1 MIIEDQVKGLKEAL
15 GDTTILEKPKII
27 SVASGKGGVGK
38 TNIAINLGIIYSKM
52 GKKVLVLDGDLGL
65 GNVNVVLGIIPKYN
79 LYHVMK
85 GGMTLKDVIVK
96 NTEFGIDI
104 IATGSGFTQL
114 AELEENERKRFIQE
128 IKSLSEYEVLII
140 DTAAGIGKNV
150 ISFVLASHE
159 TIIITTPEPT
169 AITDAYGIIKAISSE
184 SLKLS
189 SNVKLVVNR
198 VKNPTEGI
206 KIADRISTVAGQFL
220 GVKIESLGFIPED
233 PVIELAVR
241 KQQPFVISFPNSQ
254 ATLHLKHIA
263 QRLENMK
270 VADEDKGL
278 NRLLRVLFGR

>member
-1 MIIEDQVKGLKEAL
+1 MIIEEQLKELKEAL
-15 GDTTILEKPKII
+15 GDTEVLEKPKII

-52 GKKVLVLDGDLGL
+52 GKRVLVLDGDLGL

-85 GGMTLKDVIVK
+85 GGMPLSEVIVK

-104 IATGSGFTQL
+104 VATGSGFTQL
-114 AELEENERKRFIQE
+114 AELEENERRRFIQE
-128 IKSLSEYEVLII
+128 IKSLIDYDILII

-159 TIIITTPEPT
+159 AIIITTPEPT

-189 SNVKLVVNR
+189 SNLKLVINR

-233 PVIELAVR
+233 PVVELSVR

-254 ATLHLKHIA
+254 AALHLKHIA

-270 VADEDKGL
+270 IPDGDKGL
-278 NRLLRVLFGR
+278 SRLLRVLFGG

>member
-1 MIIEDQVKGLKEAL
+1 MIIEEQLKGLQRAL
-15 GDTTILEKPKII
+15 GETAILEKPKIV

-38 TNIAINLGIIYSKM
+38 TNIAINLGILFSKM
-52 GKKVLVLDGDLGL
+52 GKRVLVLDGDLGL

-85 GGMTLKDVIVK
+85 GGMSLRDVIVK
-96 NTEFGIDI
+96 CEEVGIDI

-114 AELEENERKRFIQE
+114 AELEEIERKRFIE
-128 IKSLSEYEVLII
+128 ELKNFSEYDILII
-140 DTAAGIGKNV
+140 DTAAGIGRNV

-159 TIIITTPEPT
+159 AVIVTTPEPT
-169 AITDAYGIIKAISSE
+169 AITDAYGIIKAISTE

-198 VKNPTEGI
+198 VKNPSEGI
-206 KIADRISTVAGQFL
+206 KISDRIATVAGQFL

-233 PVIELAVR
+233 PSVEFAVR
-241 KQQPFVISFPNSQ
+241 RQQPFVLAFPSSQ
-254 ATLHLKHIA
+254 ATLHLKHVA

-270 VADEDKGL
+270 VKEEDRGL
-278 NRLLRVLFGR
+278 NRLFKALFGG

>member
-1 MIIEDQVKGLKEAL
+1 MIMEEQLKGLQRAL
-15 GDTTILEKPKII
+15 GEVKSIEKPKII

-38 TNIAINLGIIYSKM
+38 TNVAINLGIIFSKM

-85 GGMTLKDVIVK
+85 GGVSLKDAIVK
-96 NTEFGIDI
+96 VGDLGMDI
-104 IATGSGFTQL
+104 VAAGSGFTQL
-114 AELEENERKRFIQE
+114 AELDDVERRKFLEE
-128 IKSLSEYEVLII
+128 IKSLSDYDIIII
-140 DTAAGIGKNV
+140 DTSAGIGRNV

-169 AITDAYGIIKAISSE
+169 AITDAYGIIKAISAE

-189 SNVKLVVNR
+189 SNVKLIVNR
-198 VKNPTEGI
+198 VKNPSEGI

-220 GVKIESLGFIPED
+220 GVKIESIGFIPED
-233 PVIELAVR
+233 PSVEFAVKR
-241 KQQPFVISFPNSQ
+241 QQPFVISFPNSQ
-254 ATLHLKHIA
+254 VTLHLKHIA

-270 VADEDKGL
+270 VKDEDKGL
-278 NRLLRVLFGR
+278 TRFFKVFFGG